1 MTSSAEVV
9 KEKLPTIS
17 EKIKINNL
25 VEGLLEVT
33 KKSIRF
39 LKEDFT
45 KQHLLW
51 VKVVFFLQS
60 ASLVTLYP
68 YLTLHLKSLGFT
80 IEDASLVNSVIPGA
94 DIFGPPLAGFLAD
107 KLGNFRLFMA
117 SLTFFNGASSLLLLA
132 IPPLNNTTV
141 NNGTMLV
148 IGSENNWNNE
158 EFWAYL
164 AIRVLLDVLRA
175 SSLMLFEGAVVSIIK
190 QHGGDYGLQKLFG
203 TFGAV
208 IFGPLSGLLI
218 DFGQGHSKAY
228 VGVIVLYFCLRTLTA
243 IVILNLDLNFKP
255 RGSKVL
261 KNLGLAMCKTEVL
274 AFLFAFLM
282 AGIMW
287 GYLENFL
294 FWHLEDLGATKFLMG
309 ISLAVGT
316 IAGVPLTMF
325 STLIIQGLGHRK
337 IVVLVIVLYAIR
349 MFGYSELT
357 KVEVFLAFEVAK
369 PFCTTLLLISVMTFV
384 KDNAPLTTIA
394 TMEAIFGSTYFG
406 VGRGLGGLFGG
417 FSIEAFGNVQSFR
430 IFGVVALVSA
440 VLYSF
445 VILLNRATKSK
456 KYILPVV

>member
-1 MTSSAEVV
+1 
-9 KEKLPTIS
+9 
-17 EKIKINNL
+17 
-25 VEGLLEVT
+25 
-33 KKSIRF
+33 
-39 LKEDFT
+39 
-45 KQHLLW
+45 
-51 VKVVFFLQS
+51 
-60 ASLVTLYP
+60 
-68 YLTLHLKSLGFT
+68 
-80 IEDASLVNSVIPGA
+80 
-94 DIFGPPLAGFLAD
+94 
-107 KLGNFRLFMA
+107 
-117 SLTFFNGASSLLLLA
+117 
-132 IPPLNNTTV
+132 
-141 NNGTMLV
+141 
-148 IGSENNWNNE
+148 
-158 EFWAYL
+158 
-164 AIRVLLDVLRA
+164 
-175 SSLMLFEGAVVSIIK
+175 
-190 QHGGDYGLQKLFG
+190 
-203 TFGAV
+203 
-208 IFGPLSGLLI
+208 
-218 DFGQGHSKAY
+218 
-228 VGVIVLYFCLRTLTA
+228 
-243 IVILNLDLNFKP
+243 
-255 RGSKVL
+255 
-261 KNLGLAMCKTEVL
+261 MCKTEVL

-337 IVVLVIVLYAIR
+337 IVVLAIVLYAIR

-440 VLYSF
+440 VLYSV

>member
-1 MTSSAEVV
+1 MSSV
-9 KEKLPTIS
+9 
-17 EKIKINNL
+17 NL
-25 VEGLLEVT
+25 APL
-33 KKSIRF
+33 I
-39 LKEDFT
+39 
-45 KQHLLW
+45 
-51 VKVVFFLQS
+51 FFQ
-60 ASLVTLYP
+60 
-68 YLTLHLKSLGFT
+68 
-80 IEDASLVNSVIPGA
+80 
-94 DIFGPPLAGFLAD
+94 
-107 KLGNFRLFMA
+107 
-117 SLTFFNGASSLLLLA
+117 
-132 IPPLNNTTV
+132 
-141 NNGTMLV
+141 
-148 IGSENNWNNE
+148 
-158 EFWAYL
+158 
-164 AIRVLLDVLRA
+164 
-175 SSLMLFEGAVVSIIK
+175 
-190 QHGGDYGLQKLFG
+190 
-203 TFGAV
+203 
-208 IFGPLSGLLI
+208 
-218 DFGQGHSKAY
+218 
-228 VGVIVLYFCLRTLTA
+228 
-243 IVILNLDLNFKP
+243 P

-337 IVVLVIVLYAIR
+337 IVILAIVLYAIR

-440 VLYSF
+440 ALYSF
-445 VILLNRATKSK
+445 VILFNRVTKSK